1 MEMKILKPT
10 FTMLV
15 GLPASGKS
23 TYAIKNEGNA
33 IWLSSDNLREEI
45 HGDVNNQADPA
56 MIFQE
61 MAKRTK
67 EALKEGV
74 SVIYDATNISRKKR
88 KGLLQQLPKGVHKK
102 VVYMTTP
109 HDVALTFNMKRGRTV
124 PHGVIKKMYKN
135 LQIPIYS
142 EGWDEIEFDY
152 EFMLPEYSEEVRNY
166 VTSQVLFNNR
176 AHHDIMVELAKA
188 IPDVF
193 EPILNL
199 AQDSKYHSLS
209 VSRHIFYVY
218 DHVHKNYEGEDKYL
232 MLWVALLHDVGKAF
246 CKSFENRKR
255 ERTRYANF
263 IGHEHVSAQLAVH
276 VLKRMGF
283 DDTFIHNATTLIQF
297 HMYLLDERANKDKL
311 MKQVGKDMFNKLEFL
326 READTLAH

>member
-1 MEMKILKPT
+1 MEIEIFKPT

-23 TYAIKNEGNA
+23 TYANENGDDA
-33 IWLSSDNLREEI
+33 LWLSSDNLRQEI
-45 HGDVNNQADPA
+45 YGDINDQTDPA

-67 EALKEGV
+67 EALKDGQ

-109 HDVALTFNMKRGRTV
+109 FKTAVTFNHVRERTV
-124 PHGVIKKMYKN
+124 PYDAIKRMYKN
-135 LQIPIYS
+135 LQVPIFS

-152 EFMLPEYSEEVRNY
+152 SFVDKDFPEAQREYITKQVML
-166 VTSQVLFNNR
+166 NNMGYR
-176 AHHDIMVELAKA
+176 IMEELARV
-188 IPDVF
+188 IPEVF
-193 EPILNL
+193 IYILDM
-199 AQDSKYHSLS
+199 AQDSKYHAFS
-209 VSRHIFYVY
+209 VSRHTYHVY
-218 DHVHKNYEGEDKYL
+218 DYVFNNYHGQDKEL
-232 MLWVALLHDVGKAF
+232 MLWVAMLHDTGKHF
-246 CKSFENRKR
+246 CKNFKNRKG
-255 ERTRYANF
+255 EPSRYANF

-276 VLKRMGF
+276 VLKRLGF
-283 DDTFIHNATTLIQF
+283 NTAFIHQATTLIQF
-297 HMYLLDERANKDKL
+297 HMYLLDERANRDKL
-311 MKQVGKDMFNKLEFL
+311 MKQVGKDMFDKLELL